1 MAKEFDLS
9 MVSAER
15 HRHGIGKAECI
26 RQNISVAS
34 YDVHFHG
41 MK

>member
-1 MAKEFDLS
+1 MAKEFDLG

-26 RQNISVAS
+26 RQYKCS

-41 MK
+41 ME